1 MTVLG
6 FGWYNYAKLQPSSS
20 PSLASSSAALAAA
33 ASPAPRVEEYRPLAG
48 DEKQLRS
55 GDDDGITDA
64 DDDDD
69 KDKGNGSDSESDVLG
84 FPEFPELLATLPP
97 YAKFG
102 MPGPFTSRRV
112 RRSRSRVRGR
122 IHARAGLC
130 GGFSRARWSCWCGGA
145 SPTPSLSRRLSR
157 RRSLSISPFTSFRAS
172 SSRCSSWRC
181 RTRASATSSAFSVR
195 RRRLTRNLA

>member
-1 MTVLG
+1 VTVLG

-112 RRSRSRVRGR
+112 RRSRSRVRGAFMPAQVSAVGSR
-122 IHARAGLC
+122 ERDGAAGAVGPRRRLLSH
-130 GGFSRARWSCWCGGA
+130 GVSRVVA
-145 SPTPSLSRRLSR
+145 PSQSRRLR
-157 RRSLSISPFTSFRAS
+157 RFGRLPAAVHHGDVVRGRRQPARPSLCA
-172 SSRCSSWRC
+172 
-181 RTRASATSSAFSVR
+181 AAA
-195 RRRLTRNLA
+195 